1 LPIINTYSDI
11 WEIIKIDVNKIS
23 RQYINSI
30 S

>member
-1 LPIINTYSDI
+1 MPIINTYSDI
-11 WEIIKIDVNKIS
+11 WEIIKTDVNKIS